1 MPERDITL
9 DMGVNSKDALKAMN
23 DFERAAKRLSQ
34 VLSHTS
40 QPSKELQ
47 KSFSST
53 RKTASEYSRTLNKLQ
68 RDTESLTRA
77 QRTQADLEN
86 KLALQRRS
94 LANKE
99 ERTNQIIG
107 TKSAEIERLNEL
119 IQKYETLVAAVR
131 AYRKERNNET
141 REAVGAAVRDADIK
155 GVESISD
162 VKVTKV
168 NELIE
173 QQKQKVAILR
183 NQIEAAQLSYE
194 KQAQSVQ
201 NTSDKLEIQK
211 GKVQDLTS
219 AVTEE
224 TPKLVNVAEQFSNEV
239 GKSGVLNFFNN
250 LRNIIKGV
258 ISDFKKFISLLRKAV
273 TFIGKIS
280 GISSLLKGLK
290 SSLGGSNMELKDAV
304 KYLIQYGLGFRSLYF
319 LVRKLRS
326 TFVDA
331 LEDMGK
337 SIPQVQASLDSLSKS
352 MNTLRGGLAVAFAP
366 LLKYVAALME
376 RLAAIAINAAN
387 AIAQFFAVITGQN
400 VWFKMASS
408 VSGYTD
414 AVKGSTKATKDNE
427 KELKKQLAAFDD
439 IDVLV
444 KDLGDDLD
452 TTTPGSGS
460 GADVSELGTW
470 QQVANPISELAELIK
485 KAWAS
490 EDTLKAFEE
499 VGVYIGNA
507 LQKALDKLLTDF
519 WPPLRE
525 KAEKIA
531 LAIAG
536 TINGFF
542 QTDAVVSFAKN
553 IAAALNTALSTMSNY
568 WNGVSW
574 GNMGAKLRES
584 IEVLIDSI
592 EWDTLAEYLKGK
604 IKGMFELA
612 YNIIGDGS
620 WIKKLADN
628 ISGLIEYILKNVDF
642 KQLGSTINT
651 FLTSLFDGITEILRK
666 NGKGIDKAVSDFV
679 EGLKPTEIL
688 LSLGKM
694 IFELIKLALKEGF
707 KLLMSSNVLLPLL
720 IGFLT
725 FELGKAALKTFLVG
739 KIATLL
745 GGALTTAVGDA
756 TVGSAI
762 VSAAGTLFTSF
773 SASLT
778 AAFAPLAAILAG
790 LIGGALLGAYINNE
804 VLPSS
809 VEIMQ
814 NAMVLE
820 VQNMMDSINY
830 TIASSEP
837 QLLETVTGIVT
848 NMGIVEQGYHASS
861 LADFNNYV
869 GQIIQGYGFT
879 ESEVVSIFSSMY
891 SSLGYD
897 MSSFTGTTIAQ
908 LSAFIGDIISKSS
921 EVESGIDTDT
931 SNIQSNVQE
940 TESTAE
946 ESSQGFV
953 DAFKDMAD
961 GVSTAASDIAGSPIK
976 PVVDT
981 SSIDVGIAKLNTFLA
996 LAAQAGAATSAVGS
1010 INSVKASISSAA
1022 RKLGA
1027 TKMAKGGVIPPNKP
1041 FLAMLGD
1048 QTKGTNVEAPLS
1060 TITEALQSAL
1070 ASYGFSGMGGN
1081 QEIVLNIDGATLARL
1096 TVPYNLDELNRK
1108 GYNVK
1113 VLERK

>member
-47 KSFSST
+47 KSFT
-53 RKTASEYSRTLNKLQ
+53 NIRKTASTYNSTLRRLQSDTDKYSSAVSKQ
-68 RDTESLTRA
+68 
-77 QRTQADLEN
+77 LE
-86 KLALQRRS
+86 LERRLDLQRRS

-99 ERTNQIIG
+99 EKTSQFVD
-107 TKSAEIERLNEL
+107 KKLQEIEVIEEQINKYNEL
-119 IQKYETLVAAVR
+119 IAVIKQQDDLR
-131 AYRKERNNET
+131 TKASRD
-141 REAVGAAVRDADIK
+141 AIGAAMTNA
-155 GVESISD
+155 GVESLPGSSEE
-162 VKVTKV
+162 KVQKV
-168 NELIE
+168 NALIAE
-173 QQKQKVAILR
+173 QGQKILEIKAKID
-183 NQIEAAQLSYE
+183 NSVLSYE
-194 KQAQSVQ
+194 KQANAVQ
-201 NTSDKLEIQK
+201 NTSNRLDAQKAKVSKLYDDLEK
-211 GKVQDLTS
+211 GTNKLTAQS
-219 AVTEE
+219 GEFA
-224 TPKLVNVAEQFSNEV
+224 QIV
-239 GKSGVLNFFNN
+239 GKTDIQNTFNN
-250 LRNIIKGV
+250 IRNVVKGLV
-258 ISDFKKFISLLRKAV
+258 SDFKKFVSILRKAV
-273 TFIGKIS
+273 SLVGRIS
-280 GISSLLKGLK
+280 GISSLLKNFK

-444 KDLGDDLD
+444 KDLDDDLENA
-452 TTTPGSGS
+452 TPGGS
-460 GADVSELGTW
+460 GGASGSELGTW

-490 EDTLKAFEE
+490 DDTLKAFEE
-499 VGVYIGNA
+499 VGIYIGNA
-507 LQKALDKLLTDF
+507 LQKALDNLLTDF

-525 KAEKIA
+525 KAEKVA

-568 WNGVSW
+568 WNGVNW

-584 IEVLIDSI
+584 IEALIDSI
-592 EWDTLAEYLKGK
+592 EWNTLAEYLKGK

-620 WIKKLADN
+620 WIKKLANN
-628 ISGLIEYILKNVDF
+628 ISGVIEYILKNVDF

-814 NAMVLE
+814 NAMVSE
-820 VQNMMDSINY
+820 VQTMMDNINY

-908 LSAFIGDIISKSS
+908 LSAFIGNIISKSS
-921 EVESGIDTDT
+921 EVESGINTDT

-953 DAFKDMAD
+953 KSFEDMAT
-961 GVSTAASDIAGSPIK
+961 GVSDAAAAIASTPIK
-976 PVVDT
+976 PIIDT
-981 SSIDVGIAKLNTFLA
+981 SSIDAGIAKLNTFLS
-996 LAAQAGAATSAVGS
+996 LAAQAGSASSSVSMGKITTTIRHNTGS
-1010 INSVKASISSAA
+1010 IS
-1022 RKLGA
+1022 RL
-1027 TKMAKGGVIPPNKP
+1027 AKGGVIPPNKP

-1048 QTKGTNVEAPLS
+1048 QTSGTNVEAPLS

-1070 ASYGFSGMGGN
+1070 ASYGFSGVGGN